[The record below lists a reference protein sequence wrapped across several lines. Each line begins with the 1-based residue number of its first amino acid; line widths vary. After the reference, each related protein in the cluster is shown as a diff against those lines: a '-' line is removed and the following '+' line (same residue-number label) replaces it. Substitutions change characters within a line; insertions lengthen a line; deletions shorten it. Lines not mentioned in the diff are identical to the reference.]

1 MQATK
6 RGDVPSFHRWHGF
19 LLKLKKTMEL
29 PDSFLD
35 LEVESGADQ
44 KSWKKYARN
53 MKLTWWLNDLSRSF
67 SNPWNQ
73 QSGSYLQAQCW
84 SPCRGIVQ
92 NFRKERHERREKS
105 CLTVGSGALDVDAT
119 ARYYVSATRFKIQNR
134 KSVETEMLRNSTL
147 RTLIWKLKPESIFSN
162 LTFHPEFVL
171 KSLLGFFVWC
181 LLDKTLGQVVLEC
194 GKMIDSY
201 GLSLII
207 REPGRQQ
214 LRLLVPQIAMFVCAS
229 VWMGTCSKLSTG
241 ESKELISVLAQV
253 TTMNAEALSVK
264 TGHAWLYLSRQM
276 RVFCKV
282 C

>member
-1 MQATK
+1 MLMQLQDTMYQQPDLRSK
-6 RGDVPSFHRWHGF
+6 MGSP
-19 LLKLKKTMEL
+19 LKLKCWGIQPWGL
-29 PDSFLD
+29 WF
-35 LEVESGADQ
+35 ESWSL
-44 KSWKKYARN
+44 KVFFPIWLFIPNLSW
-53 MKLTWWLNDLSRSF
+53 
-67 SNPWNQ
+67 
-73 QSGSYLQAQCW
+73 
-84 SPCRGIVQ
+84 
-92 NFRKERHERREKS
+92 
-105 CLTVGSGALDVDAT
+105 
-119 ARYYVSATRFKIQNR
+119 
-134 KSVETEMLRNSTL
+134 
-147 RTLIWKLKPESIFSN
+147 
-162 LTFHPEFVL
+162 

-241 ESKELISVLAQV
+241 ESKEIISVLAQV
-253 TTMNAEALSVK
+253 TTMNAEAFSVK